1 MTITYSDLIIR
12 ALTRERDR
20 IAFVQDGVETT
31 YAAAADLV
39 GRIGRVLVERGL
51 GRGMGVAVLSPPRPQ
66 AWFVMS
72 ATSLVGARLSALHP
86 LGSLDDHLY
95 VCDDAEIHT
104 LVVDSSAA
112 ERATQLRE
120 RAATVK
126 NVFSLG
132 PSRDA
137 EDLIELA
144 ERADATSL
152 QSDAVEG
159 DICWLIYTGGT
170 TGRPKGVM
178 DTHRVLACMALT
190 ALAEYELPREVRYL
204 AASPIT
210 HAAGM
215 HVVPTLLRGGTVY
228 LHDKFDPERYLH
240 TIESKRI
247 SLCFGV
253 PSMVYALLDHTDLDR
268 TDLSSLETFLYAA
281 SPMAPARLADGLE
294 RIGPVFTQYYA
305 QSECP
310 AATVLAQ
317 RDHDPSISG
326 RLSSCGKPVATIRLA
341 LLGEDDNPVATDE
354 TGEICLRG
362 PCTMDGYWH
371 KPDLT
376 AETIRD
382 GWVHTGDMA
391 TCDNEGF
398 LTIVDRKK
406 DMIVSGGF
414 NVFPREI
421 EDVLTTH
428 PSVAAAAV
436 IGVPDDKWGE
446 AVTALVVA
454 RPGEQV
460 SPDELILLVRERKGS
475 IAAPKAIE
483 FIDAIPMTPVGKADK
498 RALRARYWG
507 DEQRSVH

>member
-12 ALTRERDR
+12 ALTREHDS
-20 IAFVQDGVETT
+20 IAFVQDGKETT

-51 GRGMGVAVLSPPRPQ
+51 GRGMGVAILSPPRPE

-72 ATSLVGARLSALHP
+72 ATSLVGARVSALHP
-86 LGSLDDHLY
+86 LGSLADHLY
-95 VCDDAEIHT
+95 MCDDAEIHT

-112 ERATQLRE
+112 ERAGDLRE
-120 RAATVK
+120 RASSVK
-126 NVFSLG
+126 NVFSIG
-132 PSRDA
+132 PSSDA
-137 EDLIELA
+137 EDLIALA
-144 ERADATSL
+144 QRADATSL
-152 QSDAVEG
+152 QSDAIDS
-159 DICWLIYTGGT
+159 DICWLVYTGGT
-170 TGRPKGVM
+170 TGKPKGVM
-178 DTHRVLACMALT
+178 DTHRVLASMALT
-190 ALAEYELPREVRYL
+190 ALAEYEIPKSARYL

-215 HVVPTLLRGGTVY
+215 HVVPTLLRGGTVF
-228 LHDKFDPERYLH
+228 LHDKFDPERYLR
-240 TIESKRI
+240 TIESERI

-253 PSMVYALLDHTDLDR
+253 PSMVYALLDHPALDS

-317 RDHDPSISG
+317 RHHDPSIPG
-326 RLSSCGKPVATIRLA
+326 RLSSCGKPVATIRLS
-341 LLGEDDNPVATDE
+341 LLGEDDNPVADGE
-354 TGEICLRG
+354 TGEICLQG
-362 PCTMDGYWH
+362 PCMMDGYWNQ
-371 KPDLT
+371 PELT
-376 AETIRD
+376 ADTIRD
-382 GWVHTGDMA
+382 GWLHTGDMA
-391 TCDNEGF
+391 TCDDQGF

-421 EDVLTTH
+421 EDVLTAH
-428 PSVAAAAV
+428 PSVAGAAV

-446 AVTALVVA
+446 AVTALVVV

-460 SPDELILLVRERKGS
+460 SPDELIQLVRERKGP
-475 IAAPKAIE
+475 IATPKVVE
-483 FIDAIPMTPVGKADK
+483 LIDAIPLTPVGKADK

>member
-12 ALTRERDR
+12 GLTRERDR
-20 IAFVQDGVETT
+20 IAFVQDGKETT

-51 GRGMGVAVLSPPRPQ
+51 GHGQGVAVLSPPRPE

-72 ATSLVGARLSALHP
+72 ATSLIGARVTALHP

-95 VCDDAEIHT
+95 MCDDAEIHT
-104 LVVDSSAA
+104 LVVDGSAA
-112 ERATQLRE
+112 ERASDLRD

-132 PSRDA
+132 PSSDT
-137 EDLIELA
+137 EDLIALA
-144 ERADATSL
+144 QRADATSL
-152 QSDAVEG
+152 RSDAVES

-178 DTHRVLACMALT
+178 DTHRVLASMALT
-190 ALAEYELPREVRYL
+190 ALAEYEFPKEVRYL

-215 HVVPTLLRGGTVY
+215 HVVPTLLRGGTVH
-228 LHDKFDPERYLH
+228 LHDKFDPEKYLR
-240 TIESKRI
+240 TIESERI
-247 SLCFGV
+247 TLCFGV
-253 PSMVYALLDHTDLDR
+253 PSMVYALLDHADLDR

-281 SPMAPARLADGLE
+281 SPMAPARLADGLD

-317 RDHDPSISG
+317 RHHDPSVPG
-326 RLSSCGKPVATIRLA
+326 RLSSCGKPVATIRLT
-341 LLGEDDNPVATDE
+341 LLGDDGRPVATGE
-354 TGEICLRG
+354 PGEICLQG
-362 PCTMDGYWH
+362 PCMMDGYWNQ
-371 KPDLT
+371 PELT
-376 AETIRD
+376 AETIVD

-391 TCDNEGF
+391 ACDDDGF

-428 PSVAAAAV
+428 AAVAGAAV
-436 IGVPDDKWGE
+436 IGVPDEKWGE
-446 AVTALVVA
+446 AVTALVVL
-454 RPGEQV
+454 RPGQDV
-460 SPDELILLVRERKGS
+460 SPDELIALVRDRKGP
-475 IAAPKAIE
+475 IAAPKTVE
-483 FIDAIPMTPVGKADK
+483 FIDTIPLTPVGKANK
-498 RALRARYWG
+498 RELRARYWG

>member
-20 IAFVQDGVETT
+20 IAFVQDGIETT
-31 YAAAADLV
+31 YAAAADLT
-39 GRIGRVLVERGL
+39 GRIGRVLAERGV
-51 GRGMGVAVLSPPRPQ
+51 GRGMGVAVLSPPRPE
-66 AWFVMS
+66 AWVVMS
-72 ATSLVGARLSALHP
+72 ATSLIGARVSALHP

-95 VCDDAEIHT
+95 MCDDAEIHT

-112 ERATQLRE
+112 ERAVELRD
-120 RAATVK
+120 RAATIK
-126 NVFSLG
+126 HVFSLG
-132 PSRDA
+132 PSGDV
-137 EDLIELA
+137 EDLIALA
-144 ERADATSL
+144 HRADATPL
-152 QSDAVEG
+152 QSDAVES
-159 DICWLIYTGGT
+159 DICWLVYTGGT

-178 DTHRVLACMALT
+178 DTHRVLAGMALT
-190 ALAEYELPREVRYL
+190 ALAEYELPRDVRYL

-228 LHDKFDPERYLH
+228 LHAKFDPEQYLR
-240 TIESKRI
+240 TIESERI

-253 PSMVYALLDHTDLDR
+253 PSMVYAMLDHPDLER

-281 SPMAPARLADGLE
+281 SPMSPARLADGLE

-310 AATVLAQ
+310 AATVLTQ
-317 RDHDPSISG
+317 RDHDPAIPG
-326 RLSSCGKPVATIRLA
+326 RLSSCGKPVATIHLA
-341 LLGEDDNPVATDE
+341 LLGEDDRPVDGGEA
-354 TGEICLRG
+354 GEICLQG
-362 PCTMDGYWH
+362 PCMMDGYWNQ
-371 KPDLT
+371 PELT

-382 GWVHTGDMA
+382 GWLHTGDMA
-391 TCDNEGF
+391 TCDDDGF

-428 PSVAAAAV
+428 RAVAGAAV

-454 RPGEQV
+454 RPGEEV
-460 SPDELILLVRERKGS
+460 SPDELIALVREKKGP
-475 IAAPKAIE
+475 IAAPKVVE
-483 FIDAIPMTPVGKADK
+483 FIDAIPLTPVGKADK

>member
-12 ALTRERDR
+12 ALTRERGR
-20 IAFVQDGVETT
+20 IAFVQDGIETT
-31 YAAAADLV
+31 YAAAADLT
-39 GRIGRVLVERGL
+39 GRIGRVLVERGV
-51 GRGMGVAVLSPPRPQ
+51 GRGTGVAVLSPPRPE
-66 AWFVMS
+66 AWMVMS
-72 ATSLVGARLSALHP
+72 ATSLVGARVSALHP

-95 VCDDAEIHT
+95 MCDDAEIHT
-104 LVVDSSAA
+104 LVVDASAA
-112 ERATQLRE
+112 ERAVELRD

-126 NVFSLG
+126 HVFSLG
-132 PSRDA
+132 PSGDV
-137 EDLIELA
+137 EDLIALA
-144 ERADATSL
+144 HGADATRL
-152 QSDAVEG
+152 QSDAVET
-159 DICWLIYTGGT
+159 DICWLVYTGGT

-178 DTHRVLACMALT
+178 DTHRVLAGMALT
-190 ALAEYELPREVRYL
+190 ALAEYEFPRDVRYL

-228 LHDKFDPERYLH
+228 LHAKFDPTQYLQ
-240 TIESKRI
+240 TIESERI

-253 PSMVYALLDHTDLDR
+253 PSMVYALLDHPDLDR
-268 TDLSSLETFLYAA
+268 TDVSSLETFLYAA
-281 SPMAPARLADGLE
+281 SPMAPARLAEGLE

-310 AATVLAQ
+310 AATVLTQ
-317 RDHDPSISG
+317 RDHDPSIPG

-341 LLGEDDNPVATDE
+341 LLGEDDRPVE
-354 TGEICLRG
+354 PGGTGEICLQG
-362 PCTMDGYWH
+362 PCMMDGYWNQ
-371 KPDLT
+371 PELT

-382 GWVHTGDMA
+382 GWLHTGDMA
-391 TCDNEGF
+391 SRDDDGF

-406 DMIVSGGF
+406 DMIVTGGF

-428 PSVAAAAV
+428 RGVAAAAV

-454 RPGEQV
+454 RPGEDV
-460 SPDELILLVRERKGS
+460 DPAELIALVREKKGP
-475 IAAPKAIE
+475 IAAPKVLE
-483 FIDAIPMTPVGKADK
+483 FIDAIPLTPVGKADK